1 MHMIRRGLIAA
12 VATVLMLSA
21 CGGGEGSAEPVDADG
36 TGTPTNPQDAE
47 AQNDLVH
54 ASVVATNFGSAQRG
68 YGGFTAEE
76 AEGFDSS
83 LDWSDAGP
91 AEAGVISIRDV
102 SKKHIVLVTKSKS
115 GAVLCIS
122 EDGGAEATG
131 MVDAQSL
138 AECTGGW

>member
-12 VATVLMLSA
+12 IATLLMLSS
-21 CGGGEGSAEPVDADG
+21 CGGGEDATEPVDTEE
-36 TGTPTNPQDAE
+36 TGAPANPQDAD

-76 AEGFDSS
+76 AEGFDST

-91 AEAGVISIRDV
+91 ATVGVISIRDI
-102 SKKHIVLVTKSKS
+102 SKNHIVLVTKSKS
-115 GAVLCIS
+115 GAVFCIS

-131 MVDAQSL
+131 MVDAQTL